1 LVLLAL
7 QMLRDDSWPALSTPN
22 PIIQQMRS
30 KDIATQVGHSTE
42 SAGFQH
48 SPGETTKFLPGLL
61 EIMGIGI
68 TTSLLFTV
76 AIFSFRDYHSVV
88 DGFGDSSAYMD
99 IASAIRHWDF
109 RGLQVKQFW
118 GYPYVMAAISVITR
132 LSDQSSL
139 LVVSVVS
146 SLVSILLA
154 YRLWGG
160 WIAGLFAVLNFD
172 WMQRSFLGGAE
183 PLAVA
188 LIFAALLAVRKGSYV
203 FAALLAAI
211 STVVRPLGL
220 CCLVAIGIVLL
231 YRREYKKLVCSVLI
245 GAAVGVLYVLPLS
258 THFGDPLAT
267 VHSYGNSSR
276 WLFGIPF
283 YAIIQG
289 TILYP
294 APWTNLA
301 LDFGW
306 IALIVAGVVAMA
318 FDPAFRE
325 YAKQNPVEALFASM
339 YLLAV
344 FCYNYPVFARSNF
357 ARFAIPALPIVYVAL
372 SRWMPQDRR
381 ILWAL
386 GTISPVLAAASAL
399 GIRNVFHALLK

>member
-1 LVLLAL
+1 
-7 QMLRDDSWPALSTPN
+7 
-22 PIIQQMRS
+22 MRYA
-30 KDIATQVGHSTE
+30 DAVTQDPHSTE
-42 SAGFQH
+42 SAGLQPT
-48 SPGETTKFLPGLL
+48 PGGAIKFSPGLL
-61 EIMGIGI
+61 EVMAIGL
-68 TTSLLFTV
+68 TTSLLFAV
-76 AIFSFRDYHSVV
+76 AILNFRDYNSVV
-88 DGFGDSSAYMD
+88 HGFGDSSAYTD

-109 RGLQVKQFW
+109 RGVQIKQFW
-118 GYPYVMAAISVITR
+118 GYPYAMAAVSLITR

-139 LVVSVVS
+139 LLVSVLS

-154 YRLWGG
+154 YQLWGG
-160 WIAGLFAVLNFD
+160 SIAGLFAVLNFD

-188 LIFAALLAVRKGSYV
+188 LIFAALLAVRKDRYV
-203 FAALLAAI
+203 FAALLAAL

-220 CCLVAIGIVLL
+220 CCLLAIGIVLL
-231 YRREYKKLVCSVLI
+231 YRRQYKKLAWSVLI
-245 GAAVGVLYVLPLS
+245 GAAIGALYVLPLAA
-258 THFGDPLAT
+258 HFGDPLAT
-267 VHSYGNSSR
+267 VHSYGNSSY

-283 YAIIQG
+283 YAIVKG

-306 IALIVAGVVAMA
+306 IALVVAGVVAMV
-318 FDPAFRE
+318 FDATFRD
-325 YAKQNPVEALFASM
+325 YAKQNPVEVLFAAM

-344 FCYNYPVFARSNF
+344 FCYNYPAFARSNF
-357 ARFAIPALPIVYVAL
+357 ARFAIPSLPIVYVAL

-399 GIRNVFHALLK
+399 GIRNVFHALLN